1 MPHLKLETI
10 ARLVDETPD
19 AAEQTHLDACSECR
33 HDLED
38 MRADAAVLASMP
50 MIEPS
55 PDSWRAIETRLAAE
69 GLITRVRRVAGMP
82 WQKGLLQAAAAAVL
96 FVVGAASGMAWTQDR
111 PASFARAVEPT
122 EVPAALRPPPS
133 LRGRLATAAEA
144 PAGTPRA
151 AAVATTGPSLRSLE
165 ASSPLLAALISGRE
179 PATPEEAALMF
190 RQTEALYLDA
200 LTRMAELAHD
210 KEPGDPFARLAALE
224 GIMTI
229 TREALGQ
236 APADPVLNGY
246 HLTAIAQRD
255 ATLKQLAATT
265 SNSWF

>member
-1 MPHLKLETI
+1 MP
-10 ARLVDETPD
+10 
-19 AAEQTHLDACSECR
+19 S
-33 HDLED
+33 
-38 MRADAAVLASMP
+38 
-50 MIEPS
+50 
-55 PDSWRAIETRLAAE
+55 
-69 GLITRVRRVAGMP
+69 
-82 WQKGLLQAAAAAVL
+82 
-96 FVVGAASGMAWTQDR
+96 
-111 PASFARAVEPT
+111 
-122 EVPAALRPPPS
+122 ALRPPAP
-133 LRGRLATAAEA
+133 LRGRLATTTESRDEA
-144 PAGTPRA
+144 PP
-151 AAVATTGPSLRSLE
+151 ATAIATSGPSLRSLE

-179 PATPEEAALMF
+179 PRTPEEAALMF

-265 SNSWF
+265 SSSWF

>member
-1 MPHLKLETI
+1 
-10 ARLVDETPD
+10 
-19 AAEQTHLDACSECR
+19 
-33 HDLED
+33 
-38 MRADAAVLASMP
+38 
-50 MIEPS
+50 
-55 PDSWRAIETRLAAE
+55 
-69 GLITRVRRVAGMP
+69 
-82 WQKGLLQAAAAAVL
+82 
-96 FVVGAASGMAWTQDR
+96 MAWTQDR
-111 PASFARAVEPT
+111 PATFARSGEAT
-122 EVPAALRPPPS
+122 EMPSALRPPAP
-133 LRGRLATAAEA
+133 LRGRLATTTESRDEA
-144 PAGTPRA
+144 PP
-151 AAVATTGPSLRSLE
+151 ATAIATSGPSLRSLE

-179 PATPEEAALMF
+179 PRTPEEAALMF

-265 SNSWF
+265 SSSWF